1 MHFIIFPKSGLPNF
15 NTTKLVHL
23 IRNSLTLVNG
33 AGETL
38 KSIDIQKYSLAAL
51 KFYLGKTRQLHIKH
65 IRN

>member
-51 KFYLGKTRQLHIKH
+51 KILFGEDSAVTYKAH
-65 IRN
+65 